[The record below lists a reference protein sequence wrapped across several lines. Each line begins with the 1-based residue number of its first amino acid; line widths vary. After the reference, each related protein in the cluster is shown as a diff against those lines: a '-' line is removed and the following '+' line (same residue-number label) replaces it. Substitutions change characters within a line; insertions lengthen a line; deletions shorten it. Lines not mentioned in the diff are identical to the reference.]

1 MGTDSIYNMHVMN
14 TDAVS
19 YQSRTPKK
27 CMETTERENNKKYL
41 HACLNKCLHLNTFVT
56 SMYGLLKVEAEAA
69 LKHIASRLTAKW
81 KEHCS
86 RNYRYVKIR
95 V

>member
-1 MGTDSIYNMHVMN
+1 MGTDSIYNMRVMN

-41 HACLNKCLHLNTFVT
+41 HACLNKRRHFTLFVP
-56 SMYGLLKVEAEAA
+56 SADVSLRVEAEET
-69 LKHIASRLTAKW
+69 LKRINSGLATKW
-81 KEHCS
+81 KDPYSHTCE
-86 RNYRYVKIR
+86 YE
-95 V
+95 